1 LRRLFTGEK
10 VVLDALG
17 DYETMPDWQES
28 ADVLLGVGLMLN
40 PSELHGASTGL
51 LATGMAHDTDEQKT
65 AALGLLEKALAVDLH
80 GESADFATRLMAATL
95 SAARDTDFAFGP
107 LLPDDDEAFEIR
119 LTSLGCWATGFLT
132 GFTQAVAAANT
143 ASEPV
148 DPNTADSLKDFA
160 AIAQI
165 DIGEEDSDDNEREL
179 EELIDYLRL
188 AALNILTDALS
199 HQD

>member
-1 LRRLFTGEK
+1 M
-10 VVLDALG
+10 LDTLG
-17 DYETMPDWQES
+17 DYEAMPDWQES

-40 PSELHGASTGL
+40 PSELHGAAIGL
-51 LATGMAHDTDEQKT
+51 LATGMAHETDEQKT

-80 GESADFATRLMAATL
+80 GESADFATRLLAATL

-107 LLPDDDEAFEIR
+107 LLPDDDEPFETR
-119 LTSLGCWATGFLT
+119 LMSLGRWATGFLT
-132 GFTQAVAAANT
+132 GFTQAVAAANA

-148 DPNTADSLKDFA
+148 DPNTAESLKDFA

-165 DIGEEDSDDNEREL
+165 DISEEESEDNEREL

-188 AALNILTDALS
+188 AALTILTDALS